1 MKFHFAVCRAECRP
15 HGIAIESMRWRK
27 AVARALSRIK
37 PAGLH
42 DCVSALDHDGE
53 GIPLLQFN
61 EINRLQA
68 ILMLP
73 MGSIFSE
80 YSQ

>member
-1 MKFHFAVCRAECRP
+1 
-15 HGIAIESMRWRK
+15 
-27 AVARALSRIK
+27 VARALSRIK